1 MDMVSTSRNSFLFL
15 VYLGGLSI
23 IGFLATDMY
32 LPAFDT
38 MRIDLDT
45 SKHNISASLSL
56 FLGGF
61 AVAQLIWGPISDK
74 YGKPKSIL
82 MGLFLFSVASLSIY
96 FTHNVAALLG
106 LRLLQAIGVCAAAV
120 NWQALVI
127 ERYPSGESNKI
138 FATIMPLVALSPA
151 LAPLVGVF
159 LLEHFS
165 WRAIFITL
173 AAFAILLIVYTFTLE
188 DRARSTDINSISNK
202 KETRGQSY
210 FSLLKSRKYVGN
222 ILIYAFCS
230 GSFFAWLTGSPFFL
244 KELGYS
250 ESEIGF
256 SFVPQTIAFMV
267 GGYGYRFLS
276 GRISGD
282 KLMPWL
288 LLLYSISLISI
299 LIICLM
305 MVPTLTLLLIPFC
318 VMALANGAGYPIA
331 VARALQIFPNNLGK
345 AVALQNTVQLGICFL
360 TSFIVSVF
368 SKDALLATAYVM
380 AATVPPVWFAE
391 KMTR

>member
-1 MDMVSTSRNSFLFL
+1 MSGTTKNSFLFL

-38 MRIDLDT
+38 MRIDLGT
-45 SKHNISASLSL
+45 SKQNISASLSL

-61 AVAQLIWGPISDK
+61 AIAQLIWGPISDK

-82 MGLFLFSVASLSIY
+82 MGLILFSVASLCIY
-96 FTHNVAALLG
+96 FTHNVTLL
-106 LRLLQAIGVCAAAV
+106 LSFRLLQAIGVCAAAV

-127 ERYPSGESNKI
+127 ERYPAGESNKI

-159 LLEHFS
+159 LLDHFS
-165 WRAIFITL
+165 WRAIFVALTGL
-173 AAFAILLIVYTFTLE
+173 AVLLIIYTFTLE
-188 DRARSTDINSISNK
+188 DRSTLSDPKALSKDNN
-202 KETRGQSY
+202 GQSY
-210 FSLLKSRKYVGN
+210 LTLFKSKRYVGN

-256 SFVPQTIAFMV
+256 SFVPQTIAFMF
-267 GGYGYRFLS
+267 GGYGYRFIS

-288 LLLYSISLISI
+288 LLLYSISLLSI
-299 LIICLM
+299 LIICLI
-305 MVPTLTLLLIPFC
+305 MVPTLTILLVPFC
-318 VMALANGAGYPIA
+318 AMALANGAGYPIA
-331 VARALQIFPNNLGK
+331 VARALQVFPNNLGK
-345 AVALQNTVQLGICFL
+345 AVALQNTVQLGTCFL
-360 TSFIVSVF
+360 ASFVVSIF

-380 AATVPPVWFAE
+380 AATVPPVWIAE
-391 KMTR
+391 RMTRK